1 MKRIILHI
9 DMNSYFASCEQQ
21 ANPFLRG
28 KPVGVCAYLS
38 KNGCIIASS
47 IEAKKFGVKTG
58 CRVFEAK
65 QLCPEIILIENEP
78 AKYRSITQKIFSIL
92 SDYTDAIEPYS
103 IDEAFLDL
111 TGFAHNF
118 KEAKTIAAQINQR
131 IKKEAGEW
139 LKASI
144 GISETRFLAKFASDI
159 AEKDS
164 ILVIEKEKAYKFFD
178 REVTDAWGINT
189 RLQIRLN
196 ALGIFTLNDLR
207 RYPVANLLLVFGK
220 VGYYL
225 WANVNGIE
233 LEGVKNEQ
241 RLRPKSVGHSYCLS
255 RRTKDKNYL
264 LAILL
269 KLCEKTGRR
278 LRKLEC
284 EAQTICFGFSYL
296 HGGGFYKVKKLKN
309 PVFETKNIFFEA
321 KKLFLENEWQEQIS
335 FLAIS
340 LSNLI
345 PLQNQASLFQDNLA
359 LKKLSLSMD
368 QINDKYGEHTV
379 FLGTMYGTEKYA
391 RDRIGFRK
399 TIEVERGI
407 KEGIEYLGE

>member
-1 MKRIILHI
+1 
-9 DMNSYFASCEQQ
+9 MNSYFASCEQQ

-28 KPVGVCAYLS
+28 RPVGVCAYLS

-65 QLCPEIILIENEP
+65 ELCPQIILIENEP

-92 SDYTDAIEPYS
+92 FDYTDSIEPYS

-118 KEAKTIAAQINQR
+118 KETKIIADQINQR
-131 IKKEAGEW
+131 IKKEVGEW

-164 ILVIEKEKAYKFFD
+164 ILIIEKEKAYKFFD
-178 REVTDAWGINT
+178 REVTEAWGINT

-207 RYPVANLLLVFGK
+207 RYPVSNLLQAFGK

-241 RLRPKSVGHSYCLS
+241 ELKPKSVGHSYCLP

-284 EAQTICFGFSYL
+284 EARTICFGFSYL

-309 PVFETKNIFFEA
+309 PVFETKNIFLAA
-321 KKLFLENEWQEQIS
+321 KKLFLENQLQDEVS

-340 LSNLI
+340 LSSLI

-359 LKKLSLSMD
+359 LKKLSTSMD
-368 QINDKYGEHTV
+368 EINDKYGEHTI
-379 FLGTMYGTEKYA
+379 FLGNMFGTEKFA

-399 TIEVERGI
+399 SIELKNNF
-407 KEGIEYLGE
+407 KEGVECFKE